1 MNNMKTTAAR
11 GNNML
16 PYIPNTTNEI
26 DEMLKSIGVSSI
38 DDLFMDI
45 PEEIRLNRELNLD
58 SPRSELEVVR
68 HIKKLSNMNLGIE
81 DLVCFLGAG
90 AYDHYIP
97 SVVKHI
103 TSRSEFYTAYTP
115 YQPEIS
121 QGTLQAIFEFQTM
134 IANLTGMDFANASV
148 YDGATACAEA
158 AMMALESTKRS
169 TILISKTVN
178 PETRSV
184 LKTYMKYHGGQVIEI
199 DYLDGETDIE
209 KLKSAMDKSVAGVI
223 TQNPNFFGV
232 IEDMTEL
239 EQITHAN
246 KSLLIMNVDPI
257 SLGILKSPGEI
268 GADIAV
274 GEGQALGNAMNYG
287 GPYLGFMAAS
297 TKLLRKMPGRIVGQ
311 TTDIDG
317 KRAFV
322 LTLQAREQHIRRE
335 KATSNICSNQSLNA
349 LAAAVYMTTLGSKG
363 IKEVATQ
370 CAFKAKYAHDEMIKS
385 GKYQAAFNKPFFK
398 EFVIKSSV
406 EVEIVNEEL
415 LNCGILGGYNLQKN
429 YPDEKNMLLF
439 CVTEKRTRDEILSL
453 VDVMEGII

>member
-1 MNNMKTTAAR
+1 MF
-11 GNNML
+11 
-16 PYIPNTTNEI
+16 PYIPNTPNETR
-26 DEMLKSIGVSSI
+26 EMLKSIGVASI

-45 PEEIRLNRELNLD
+45 PEEIRLNRDLKLD
-58 SPRSELEVVR
+58 NPRSELEVEKR
-68 HIKKLSNMNLGIE
+68 IKSLSNMNLGID

-121 QGTLQAIFEFQTM
+121 QGTLQAIFEYQTM

-158 AMMALESTKRS
+158 AMMALESTKRR
-169 TILISKTVN
+169 TVLISKTVN

-184 LKTYMKYHGGQVIEI
+184 LATYMKYHGCQVIEI
-199 DYLDGETDIE
+199 DYKDGETDIE
-209 KLKSAMDKSVAGVI
+209 KLRKAMDKNIAGVI
-223 TQNPNFFGV
+223 TQNPNFFGI
-232 IEDMTEL
+232 IEDMTEI
-239 EQITHAN
+239 ESITHGN
-246 KSLLIMNVDPI
+246 KSLLIMSVDPI

-274 GEGQALGNAMNYG
+274 GEGQSLGNAMNYG

-297 TKLLRKMPGRIVGQ
+297 SKLLRKMPGRIVGQ

-349 LAAAVYMTTLGSKG
+349 LAAAVYMTTMGRKG
-363 IKEVATQ
+363 IKEVASQ
-370 CAFKAKYAHDEMIKS
+370 CVLKAKYAHDEIVKS
-385 GKYQAAFNKPFFK
+385 GKYISAFNKPFFK

-406 EVEIVNEEL
+406 EVDIVNEEL
-415 LNCGILGGYNLQKN
+415 LNCGILGGYNLEKN
-429 YPDEKNMLLF
+429 YPDEKKSILF
-439 CVTEKRTRDEILSL
+439 CVTEKRTKSEILSL